1 MTVRGQPKGCP
12 DRTRL
17 IGQLRSTTF
26 QPSTLSI
33 VWRAELICTHMPSV
47 AMEWQSTTACSCYRA
62 NTMQCLTRLWIVSV
76 IGFLVLA
83 GCTTTTPPPA
93 TERPEPRIRNPAVV
107 DSSMIANIHTT
118 AFTPGRL
125 QYDFQTSSITR
136 ALAGDS
142 THRADSAHVIG
153 ILTATLTAGPSRN
166 TVVARIEADSISV
179 TTGSGTSVPVSSSEL
194 FVFTI
199 DTRSG
204 RVAPANK
211 EATQDC
217 TKRGVDSSPLYGR
230 EVLPSIHIPA
240 VQMWTDTAH
249 TSTCRGGVLLAITR
263 IASYTR
269 LPSPDS
275 IPQLL
280 RSTQFQIN
288 GNGRQWDQKIEV
300 SGDGISTDTLRLSGS
315 PLRLR
320 EVTGSSQTKLL
331 FRTQL
336 RVQEFIQ
343 TSTAHIALR
352 S

>member
-1 MTVRGQPKGCP
+1 
-12 DRTRL
+12 
-17 IGQLRSTTF
+17 
-26 QPSTLSI
+26 
-33 VWRAELICTHMPSV
+33 
-47 AMEWQSTTACSCYRA
+47 
-62 NTMQCLTRLWIVSV
+62 MQCLTRVWIVGV

-83 GCTTTTPPPA
+83 GCSTTTLPPV
-93 TERPEPRIRNPAVV
+93 TERPQPRTQNPAAV
-107 DSSMIANIHTT
+107 DSSTTANVHTT

-136 ALAGDS
+136 ALAGD
-142 THRADSAHVIG
+142 TAHRADSTHVIG
-153 ILTATLTAGPSRN
+153 ILTATLTAGSSRN
-166 TVVARIEADSISV
+166 TVLARIEADSVSV
-179 TTGSGTSVPVSSSEL
+179 TTGGGTSIPVSSSEL

-199 DTRSG
+199 DTRTG
-204 RVAPANK
+204 RVAPANQ

-217 TKRGVDSSPLYGR
+217 MKRGVDSPPLYGR

-240 VQMWTDTAH
+240 VQTWTDTAH

-269 LPSPDS
+269 LASPDS
-275 IPQLL
+275 MPQFL
-280 RSTQFQIN
+280 RSTQFQIT

-320 EVTGSSQTKLL
+320 EVTGSSETKLL

-343 TSTAHIALR
+343 ISTAHIALR